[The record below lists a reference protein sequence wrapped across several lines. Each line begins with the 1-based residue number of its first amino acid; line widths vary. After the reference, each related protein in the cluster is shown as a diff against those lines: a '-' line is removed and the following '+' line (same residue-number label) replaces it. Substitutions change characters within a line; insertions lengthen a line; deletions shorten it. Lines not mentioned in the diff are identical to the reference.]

1 MKPLRSL
8 FLIALAAFAQ
18 QQTKPIPSPGVE
30 IPAADRA
37 ELQEGLKRLQEATSR
52 LKGNPVL
59 PEVLVYQEAVRWAL
73 DYNEFLNV
81 NEVAKAK
88 VLIREGEERAAQLA
102 QGQSPW
108 TVATGLVVRGYIS
121 KI

>member
-1 MKPLRSL
+1 MKTFRSF
-8 FLIALAAFAQ
+8 FLIALAGFAQ
-18 QQTKPIPSPGVE
+18 QQIKPIPAPGVE

-37 ELQEGLKRLQEATSR
+37 ELTEGLTRLREATAR
-52 LKGNPVL
+52 LKGNPLLPDVL
-59 PEVLVYQEAVRWAL
+59 IYQEAVRWAL

-108 TVATGLVVRGYIS
+108 TVATGLVVRG
-121 KI
+121 